1 MVPASSLTRRCLDHA
16 WRDATSDIACRMS
29 GPCMGATMSDVASS
43 LARCSICI
51 VDGDR
56 KLSMEAMVQQDPCT
70 ERCNVGVSL
79 RPYLG
84 CRLQDKL

>member
-1 MVPASSLTRRCLDHA
+1 
-16 WRDATSDIACRMS
+16 
-29 GPCMGATMSDVASS
+29 MSDVASS

-56 KLSMEAMVQQDPCT
+56 KLSMEAMVQQDQCT